1 MLKLQE
7 IPKLK
12 GLLSKVGNAVPIDGI
27 KKMVAKLTNPG
38 SKATAIV
45 GQIQKG
51 AQAIENDQDV
61 AAFKGLIMTVITIGM
76 GAAGV
81 GGPSIVRCYRKC
93 GNI

>member
-27 KKMVAKLTNPG
+27 KKMVAKLPEPAG

-51 AQAIENDQDV
+51 AQAIEND
-61 AAFKGLIMTVITIGM
+61 
-76 GAAGV
+76 
-81 GGPSIVRCYRKC
+81 PRRC
-93 GNI
+93 GI